1 MPSSALR
8 LPGFGVGPRFPAVP
22 LDLEAEPVRPPVEA
36 GRYERQVCLGRGA
49 CGIVYLARDR
59 VIGRTVALKIIEFG
73 ASLADDV
80 RSEMAARSEREARAA
95 GALNHPNIVT
105 IHDAGPGEADASFF
119 IVMEYVEGQTLS
131 SLLDKGPLTPSETV
145 RIGTE
150 IADALEYAHQLG
162 VIHRDVKPANIL
174 IRKDG
179 AAKIADFGVAR
190 FESSDLTNTGQWVG
204 SPAYMSP
211 EQAQGRPADARSDI
225 FALGVVLYEMLTG
238 SRPFAAETLAGL
250 SYQIIHEQPVPPSIC
265 NLALDDRWDEVILRA
280 MAKKPEA
287 RYPTAADLASDLD
300 SLVPGVGGTFPAGA
314 RRPSS
319 PGLATATLQLDVEPL
334 EPLLGTA
341 ESPRISWSRIAAAA
355 GVILVPVGIIV
366 GLRSLQALDLSRS
379 EPEMQVVFEPDP
391 AAAASGVLEGAP
403 TGGQSEVAT
412 ATLLLNVVHGLESG
426 RVEVGVDGRPLWVQ
440 SIRASDGLRLTPV
453 GRRLRGMNPARTT
466 GTIEVPAGDP
476 EIEVSVI
483 SDEGSWTQTT
493 SRRMNPGDREILT
506 VRVRTGRTTGMEL
519 KWSR

>member
-1 MPSSALR
+1 MPVD
-8 LPGFGVGPRFPAVP
+8 FE
-22 LDLEAEPVRPPVEA
+22 EAPVRPPVEA

-73 ASLADDV
+73 ASIAEDV
-80 RSEMAARSEREARAA
+80 RAEMAARSEREARAA

-131 SLLDKGPLTPSETV
+131 SLLDKGPLTPSEAV

-190 FESSDLTNTGQWVG
+190 LESSDLTHTGQWVG

-211 EQAQGRPADARSDI
+211 EQAQGLPADSRSDI

-238 SRPFAAETLAGL
+238 SRPFVAETLAGL

-265 NLALDDRWDEVILRA
+265 NLELDARWDEVILRA
-280 MAKKPEA
+280 MAKKPGA

-300 SLVPGVGGTFPAGA
+300 SLVPGVGGTLPAGG

-319 PGLATATLQLDVEPL
+319 PGLTTATMQLEIEPL
-334 EPLLGTA
+334 EELPGEA
-341 ESPRISWSRIAAAA
+341 EGLRISWSRVAAAA
-355 GVILVPVGIIV
+355 GVILVPVGIIA
-366 GLRSLQALDLSRS
+366 GLRSLQAPDPFRP
-379 EPEMQVVFEPDP
+379 EPEMQMVLEPDP
-391 AAAASGVLEGAP
+391 AAAAVGILEEARP
-403 TGGQSEVAT
+403 AEQAEVAT

-466 GTIEVPAGDP
+466 GSIEIPAGDP
-476 EIEVSVI
+476 RIEVSVI

-493 SRRMNPGDREILT
+493 SRRLNPGAQETLT